1 MAMTVDQVLLL
12 LLTVVSVA
20 QFVVLMLLYWG
31 VLISP
36 LSKRNKTGDKG
47 WL

>member
-1 MAMTVDQVLLL
+1 MVVTVDQVLLL
-12 LLTVVSVA
+12 LLSVVSVG

-31 VLISP
+31 VLVSP
-36 LSKRNKTGDKG
+36 FSKRNKTNDKG